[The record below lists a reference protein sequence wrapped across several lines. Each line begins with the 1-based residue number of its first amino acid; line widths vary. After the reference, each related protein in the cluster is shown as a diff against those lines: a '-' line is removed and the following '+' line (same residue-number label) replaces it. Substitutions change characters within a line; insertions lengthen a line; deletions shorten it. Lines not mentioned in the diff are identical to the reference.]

1 VAQRDLNKREG
12 CQLPKTSGSIL
23 LKPRKEVKTM
33 IGKIGTFLLATIAV
47 FLLAGPVFAADMDDK
62 SMKKDDSMMK
72 DDKGMM
78 KDETMKS
85 DDTMKKDDTMMKDD
99 KSMMKDDTM
108 MKDDKMKG
116 DEKNENKGMKY

>member
-1 VAQRDLNKREG
+1 VAQRDRGKREG
-12 CQLPKTSGSIL
+12 YPLLKASGSIL

-33 IGKIGTFLLATIAV
+33 IGKIGTFLFATIAV

-62 SMKKDDSMMK
+62 SMKKDDTMMK

-78 KDETMKS
+78 KDDKG
-85 DDTMKKDDTMMKDD
+85 MMKDD
-99 KSMMKDDTM
+99 KGMMKDDKTMKDDAM
-108 MKDDKMKG
+108 MKDEKMKG

>member
-1 VAQRDLNKREG
+1 
-12 CQLPKTSGSIL
+12 
-23 LKPRKEVKTM
+23 M

-62 SMKKDDSMMK
+62 SMKKDDTMMK

-78 KDETMKS
+78 KDDKTMK
-85 DDTMKKDDTMMKDD
+85 DDAMMKDE
-99 KSMMKDDTM
+99 
-108 MKDDKMKG
+108 KMKG